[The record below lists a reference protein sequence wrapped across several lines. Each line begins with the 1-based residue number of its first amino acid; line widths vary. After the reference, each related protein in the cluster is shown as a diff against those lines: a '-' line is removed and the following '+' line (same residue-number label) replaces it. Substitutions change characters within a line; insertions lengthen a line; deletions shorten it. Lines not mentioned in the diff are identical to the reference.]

1 MKPLPLRWKFA
12 LWASALTCVVLLLYS
27 VGTFVNLYHEQ
38 LEAVDLEI
46 AGEAQH
52 LLEMHASGSAKS
64 SAEAVALHQPWL
76 AVAQFDGD
84 GRIVMLSPRLP
95 EALARA
101 ALAERRLHTAHWGN
115 ASWRIGIWSQAQDTF
130 VVAYDLEE
138 VHDIVIDLVLSYT
151 FSLPVVLLVAG
162 LGGWWIAGRALAPVH
177 ALTEAAE
184 QVHAAKLDARVPV
197 PAAADEIQRLAL
209 VLNEMFARLEGSFTQ
224 AQRFAADASHELR
237 TPLTIMRGQVEQMLH
252 TNGLPADQEAGLLSM
267 QEEIHRLGRITEQLL
282 LLARFDAGRV
292 DLKLEQ
298 IDLSSLAREACEDA
312 ELLATVHEVNLTK
325 QIAPGV
331 LVTGDKGQL
340 RRVLLNLLHN
350 ATQYNSPGGS
360 VVCTI
365 EATSEGAV
373 ASVANTGP
381 SIPAEQR
388 ERIFERFY
396 RADPSRTERGGHG
409 LGLSLCR
416 EIARAHGGSI
426 VLKPDA
432 QDGRVV
438 FELTLPIE
446 RRAALI

>member
-1 MKPLPLRWKFA
+1 
-12 LWASALTCVVLLLYS
+12 
-27 VGTFVNLYHEQ
+27 
-38 LEAVDLEI
+38 
-46 AGEAQH
+46 
-52 LLEMHASGSAKS
+52 
-64 SAEAVALHQPWL
+64 
-76 AVAQFDGD
+76 
-84 GRIVMLSPRLP
+84 
-95 EALARA
+95 
-101 ALAERRLHTAHWGN
+101 
-115 ASWRIGIWSQAQDTF
+115 
-130 VVAYDLEE
+130 
-138 VHDIVIDLVLSYT
+138 
-151 FSLPVVLLVAG
+151 VVLLVAG

-252 TNGLPADQEAGLLSM
+252 TNGLSADQEAGLLSM

-325 QIAPGV
+325 QITPGV

-350 ATQYNSPGGS
+350 ATQYNFPGGS
-360 VVCTI
+360 VVCMI
-365 EATSEGAV
+365 EATPEGAV